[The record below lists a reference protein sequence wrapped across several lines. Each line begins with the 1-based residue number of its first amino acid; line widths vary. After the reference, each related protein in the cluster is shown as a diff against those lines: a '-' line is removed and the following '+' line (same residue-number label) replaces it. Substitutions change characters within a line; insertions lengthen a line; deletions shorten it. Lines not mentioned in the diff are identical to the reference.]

1 MESYSPGDLINVWPR
16 PEPAS
21 VDTFLLRMGL
31 RGEDK
36 IRVQATDDAMQG
48 GEVAEGTIRAFV
60 EVRAA
65 HYCPVE

>member
-16 PEPAS
+16 PDPAS
-21 VDTFLLRMGL
+21 VDAFLLRAGL

-36 IRVQATDDAMQG
+36 IRVQAADDARQG
-48 GEVAEGTIRAFV
+48 QEVAEGTIRAFV

-65 HYCPVE
+65 PYR